1 MKKSDSELATMI
13 KVGGIYS
20 YYKNLDNKYK
30 VLGLAILESNTEVC
44 VIYEPQY
51 GVKLPFVRPLSN
63 WLEEVEINNTNFK
76 RFTLVNSQ

>member
-13 KVGGIYS
+13 ALASSLIKVGGIYS
-20 YYKNLDNKYK
+20 HYKNPDNKYK

-51 GVKLPFVRPLSN
+51 GAKLPFVRPLSN
-63 WLEEVEINNTNFK
+63 WLEELT
-76 RFTLVNSQ
+76 VNGKK